1 MEQFIGKTENIEVVK
16 GGASG
21 NQIDAISSATI
32 TSKAVTR
39 GVNTAILAVKSLKG
53 GE

>member
-1 MEQFIGKTENIEVVK
+1 MSKN
-16 GGASG
+16 GAKG

-39 GVNTAILAVKSLKG
+39 GVNEAIEAVKMIG
-53 GE
+53 GGK